1 MLPSRNFLTLSYIP
15 QGRVMRT
22 KIVAP
27 TMIRNVDM
35 TNAKVLLD

>member
-1 MLPSRNFLTLSYIP
+1 MLPSRNLLTLSYIP

-27 TMIRNVDM
+27 HTIRNVEM